1 LLEFLKQSSAAE
13 TIFKD
18 AVLSDIMN
26 SNGGDLERWVMVS
39 VTRVRALLEA
49 YSADGTT
56 RPRHSMGRGGATVGL
71 TSKAFC
77 RLLRLAAGGF
87 RRGVER
93 ISSFA
98 RPTANASRDEP
109 SFAIRPVH
117 SAVIPGTIQ
126 AI

>member
-26 SNGGDLERWVMVS
+26 SDGGDLERWVMVS

-56 RPRHSMGRGGATVGL
+56 RPRHSMGRGDHAPRR
-71 TSKAFC
+71 
-77 RLLRLAAGGF
+77 RLLRHRQRPEDLNSAQVSAI
-87 RRGVER
+87 VA
-93 ISSFA
+93 SS
-98 RPTANASRDEP
+98 
-109 SFAIRPVH
+109 
-117 SAVIPGTIQ
+117 
-126 AI
+126 